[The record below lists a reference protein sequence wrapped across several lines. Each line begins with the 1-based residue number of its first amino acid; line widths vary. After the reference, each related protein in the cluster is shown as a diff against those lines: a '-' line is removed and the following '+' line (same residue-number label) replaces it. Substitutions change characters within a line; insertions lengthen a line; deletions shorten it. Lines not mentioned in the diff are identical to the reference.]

1 MKTLGVIANCS
12 KPRAAS
18 VLEALG
24 VRANALG
31 LELRASGETARL
43 IPGVKAEP
51 LEDVF
56 AAADAVVALGGD
68 GTMLSA
74 VRALQGLNKPLLGV
88 NIGSLGFMTSVAEQ
102 DLSAALECLRDEK
115 FMVSER
121 VVAECVVTHSGKA
134 EQVCALNEVV
144 VSSGSS
150 SRVITL
156 EVTVCGKS
164 VTSYVCDGLIVS
176 TPTGSTG
183 HSLSAGGPI
192 LTPDMRAFVMSPICP
207 HSLSSRPLVVPD
219 TSEIRICVGA
229 QSEVARFSAD
239 GQVGAALHDGDTVS
253 VRRCEQ
259 TVRFLHLPDYDYF
272 EVLRQKLRWRGSNL

>member
-18 VLEALG
+18 VLETLA
-24 VRANALG
+24 VCAKEFG
-31 LELRASGETARL
+31 LELRATGETAAL
-43 IPGVKAEP
+43 IPDVDAEP

-56 AAADAVVALGGD
+56 AAAEAVVALGGD
-68 GTMLSA
+68 GTMLTA
-74 VRALQGLNKPLLGV
+74 VRALQGQDIPLIGV

-102 DLSAALECLRDEK
+102 DLSAALECLHDES
-115 FMVSER
+115 FTVSER
-121 VVAECVVTHSGKA
+121 MVAECVVTHAGKDKKF
-134 EQVCALNEVV
+134 CALNEVV
-144 VSSGSS
+144 VSSGPSA
-150 SRVITL
+150 RVITL
-156 EVTVCGKS
+156 DVAVGGKP

-192 LTPDMRAFVMSPICP
+192 LTPDMRAFVMSLICP
-207 HSLSSRPLVVPD
+207 HTLSSRPLVVPD
-219 TSEIRICVGA
+219 TSEIRICIGA
-229 QSEVARFSAD
+229 QPETARLSVD
-239 GQVGAALHDGDTVS
+239 GQIGAELHDGDIVS
-253 VRRCEQ
+253 ISRCEQ